1 MATLLGTRYL
11 SGALTTV
18 DLDSGSTGAGS
29 SGIITAPQA
38 RDGSDATMHT
48 FIAPDDFGNGLNG
61 NGRCDVFGALDA
73 AAPAGTIEFIRV
85 RVRAR
90 KLTALGTGPTFSVVY
105 FYLNGARTLLG
116 ASGAA
121 FAEVGLELATNP
133 FTLAAWVA
141 SDFAVPAF
149 GFTIEAQSI
158 DPTFSSVAQGD
169 VSEFWLEIWG
179 TVGAVARVK
188 STYGDAIDKAVASG
202 IVEG

>member
-1 MATLLGTRYL
+1 MAILLGTRYL

-18 DLDSGSTGAGS
+18 DADLALTGAGS
-29 SGIITAPQA
+29 SDIITAPEA

-48 FIAPDDFGNGLNG
+48 FIAPDDTGSGINGS
-61 NGRCDVFGALDA
+61 GRCDVFGALDA
-73 AAPAGTIEFIRV
+73 AAPAGTIEFVRV

-90 KLTALGTGPTFSVVY
+90 KLVALGIGPTFDFFR
-105 FYLNGARTLLG
+105 FYLNGTRTLLG
-116 ASGAA
+116 DSGAA
-121 FAEVGLELATNP
+121 FAELGLELATNP

-141 SDFAVPAF
+141 SDFAVPTF
-149 GFTIEAQSI
+149 GFTIEAASI

-179 TVGAVARVK
+179 TVGAVVRVK
-188 STYGDAIDKAVASG
+188 SSYGDAIDKAMASG